1 MSKGEQ
7 LEQALASV
15 FDRWVTNRDQAART
29 EIIEAFLWLP
39 AYLAG
44 RYTGRGEEYDDL
56 YQTGCIGLIKAV
68 DRYRPSAGSFRAF
81 AYVTIHGEIKRSFRD
96 NRIINLPRSV
106 TGVSVIPLPEMNED
120 GEDDPGIANFET
132 RDALLTVM
140 AELPEDEKEIVLML
154 LSGKTQRAVADAF
167 GVNQMAVS
175 RIYKRFRAKVRAE
188 LYEE

>member
-1 MSKGEQ
+1 M
-7 LEQALASV
+7 
-15 FDRWVTNRDQAART
+15 T
-29 EIIEAFLWLP
+29 
-39 AYLAG
+39 
-44 RYTGRGEEYDDL
+44 
-56 YQTGCIGLIKAV
+56 
-68 DRYRPSAGSFRAF
+68 
-81 AYVTIHGEIKRSFRD
+81 
-96 NRIINLPRSV
+96 
-106 TGVSVIPLPEMNED
+106 VIPLPDMAED

-140 AELPEDEKEIVLML
+140 AELPDDEKEIVLML